1 LDSEALSKI
10 LKSGF
15 VDLTVTFADPSEEE
29 VKEGVKAD
37 QADRIL
43 QNVPIVRVVFKLTG
57 D

>member
-57 D
+57 N